1 MRRGNAAE
9 NTALSIVYRDLDGFE
24 INTRCVVKGPAT
36 NLQIAEIKSCLDGD
50 DRFIPAQVD
59 LPGKRPS
66 DFNTQIDTCWFS
78 LRNIKHT
85 SDKANCSLNVG
96 ELVDK
101 FRKAAGNW
109 DESLYTAVAI
119 EGSRSY

>member
-1 MRRGNAAE
+1 MRRVTNAAE

-24 INTRCVVKGPAT
+24 INTRCVVKGPAS
-36 NLQIAEIKSCLDGD
+36 NLQIAEIKSCLDGE

-59 LPGKRPS
+59 LPGKRPP
-66 DFNTQIDTCWFS
+66 DFTQSDTCWFS
-78 LRNIKHT
+78 LRNIKRT
-85 SDKANCSLNVG
+85 SDKANCSLGVG

-109 DESLYTAVAI
+109 DEPLYTAVAI